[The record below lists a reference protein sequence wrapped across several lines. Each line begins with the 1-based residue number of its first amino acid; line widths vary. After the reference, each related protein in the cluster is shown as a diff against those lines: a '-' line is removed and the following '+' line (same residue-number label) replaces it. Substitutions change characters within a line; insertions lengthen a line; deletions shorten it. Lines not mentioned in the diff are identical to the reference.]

1 MKSTGEIPSRLG
13 TGERGAFDEILV
25 LQLRR
30 APWFLM
36 SVGAHAALVLLC
48 LLFAGGGAAPSDK
61 VAGPTLAGLDPN
73 AEIPLV
79 ETLDDPPAEPVDPAL
94 VDETAVD
101 EEPIDSPD
109 IVDESPTDSDKKSTD
124 GEGHSAGQDFGGEL
138 VGDAIGVGG
147 GAGGGKDGLGGRA
160 SRIKGRKKGVEGGDR
175 AVVAGLEWL
184 KAHQSP
190 DGSWDCDAFMANG
203 DPKKGALCDGR
214 GEAPYDVGVSG
225 LALLAFLGAGHTHRD
240 GPYKDCVRKGLKWLV
255 AQQDSEGCFGPRT
268 FHYTYNHAIAA
279 LAAAEAYGMT
289 QSGIFRGPAQR
300 GIDFVIAAQNPY
312 KAWRYDVRPGDNDVS
327 VTAWMAMALKSGHL
341 AGLDVPAEPLKQAAA
356 FIQEAT
362 DPETGRTGYVKKG
375 ERPVRPEGKDSAFP
389 AEETESLTAA
399 GMLVRI
405 FAGEDPAK
413 SAMLKAGQEL
423 LLKRLPVW
431 ESSTGKIDHYYW
443 YYGTLAMFQMGGA
456 GWSEWNKKLQDAV
469 IKTQRTDGNFK
480 GSWDPLDAWG
490 ETGGRVYSTAV
501 LTLCMEVYYRYD
513 RVFGTR

>member
-1 MKSTGEIPSRLG
+1 MKSTGEIPSRIG

-36 SVGAHAALVLLC
+36 SFAGHAVLVLLC
-48 LLFAGGGAAPSDK
+48 ILFSGKDERGADVRGEK
-61 VAGPTLAGLDPN
+61 TVGLI
-73 AEIPLV
+73 AEAESPV
-79 ETLDDPPAEPVDPAL
+79 ENVLDDPSIEPEDPVPVDEVAPD
-94 VDETAVD
+94 DETV
-101 EEPIDSPD
+101 ESPD
-109 IVDESPTDSDKKSTD
+109 DHDESPTDSDRKETS
-124 GEGHSAGQDFGGEL
+124 GEGESAGRDFGGEA
-138 VGDAIGVGG
+138 VGDAIGIGG
-147 GAGGGKDGLGGRA
+147 GAGGGGPGGGGRF
-160 SRIKGRKKGVEGGDR
+160 SRLRGKRKGRLPEDG
-175 AVVAGLEWL
+175 AVGAGLDWL

-190 DGSWDCDAFMANG
+190 DGSWDCDNFMANG

-214 GEAPYDVGVSG
+214 GEASYDVGVSG
-225 LALLAFLGAGHTHRD
+225 LALLAFLGAGHTYRD
-240 GPYKDCVRKGLKWLV
+240 GPYRDCVRKGLKWLV
-255 AQQDSEGCFGPRT
+255 AQQDAEGCFGPRS

-279 LAAAEAYGMT
+279 LAMAEAYGMT

-327 VTAWMAMALKSGHL
+327 VTAWMAMALKSAQL
-341 AGLDVPAEPLKQAAA
+341 AGLQVAAEPLKQAAA
-356 FIQEAT
+356 FIHEAT

-375 ERPVRPEGKDSAFP
+375 ERPVRPEGKESAFP

-431 ESSTGKIDHYYW
+431 EASTGKIDHYYW
-443 YYGTLAMFQMGGA
+443 YYGTLSMFQMGGA
-456 GWSEWNKKLQDAV
+456 GWSEWNRKLQDAV
-469 IKTQRTDGNFK
+469 IKTQRNDGNFK